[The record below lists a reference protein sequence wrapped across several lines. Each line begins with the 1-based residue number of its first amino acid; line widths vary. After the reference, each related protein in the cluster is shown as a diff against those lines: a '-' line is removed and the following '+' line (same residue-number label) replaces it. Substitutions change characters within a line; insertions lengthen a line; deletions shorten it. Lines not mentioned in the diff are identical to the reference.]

1 MDHII
6 IQCSKFIFM
15 EFTKNLSPSEAK
27 YKYLGLPKKIR
38 TEFPPKD
45 EIFQV
50 EFKTRSYKMKVN
62 NRNSN
67 DSFVESLCTLHEVIR
82 LYACSLIFVITLYCL
97 IMYVTFCF
105 F

>member
-1 MDHII
+1 
-6 IQCSKFIFM
+6 M

-38 TEFPPKD
+38 AEFPPKD

-62 NRNSN
+62 NKNSIMISQLYDAHQFQASDLVKIVKN
-67 DSFVESLCTLHEVIR
+67 DDAIFSFSVDR
-82 LYACSLIFVITLYCL
+82 
-97 IMYVTFCF
+97 
-105 F
+105 

>member
-1 MDHII
+1 MS
-6 IQCSKFIFM
+6 IQNKHSSNLNSNTLHLLV

-62 NRNSN
+62 NKNSIMISQLYDAHQFRESDLLKIVKN
-67 DSFVESLCTLHEVIR
+67 DITSFSFSVER
-82 LYACSLIFVITLYCL
+82 
-97 IMYVTFCF
+97 
-105 F
+105 

>member
-6 IQCSKFIFM
+6 IQQSEFIFM

-38 TEFPPKD
+38 AEFPPKD
-45 EIFQV
+45 DIFQV

-62 NRNSN
+62 NKNSIMISQLYDAHQFRESDLLKIVKN
-67 DSFVESLCTLHEVIR
+67 DITAFSFSVER
-82 LYACSLIFVITLYCL
+82 QG
-97 IMYVTFCF
+97 
-105 F
+105 

>member
-1 MDHII
+1 
-6 IQCSKFIFM
+6 M

-50 EFKTRSYKMKVN
+50 EFKTRTYKMKVN
-62 NRNSN
+62 NKNSIMISQLYDAHQFQESDLIKIVKN
-67 DSFVESLCTLHEVIR
+67 DDMGFSFSVIR
-82 LYACSLIFVITLYCL
+82 
-97 IMYVTFCF
+97 
-105 F
+105 

>member
-1 MDHII
+1 MS
-6 IQCSKFIFM
+6 IQNKHSSNLNSNTLHLLV

-50 EFKTRSYKMKVN
+50 E
-62 NRNSN
+62 
-67 DSFVESLCTLHEVIR
+67 SLE
-82 LYACSLIFVITLYCL
+82 CL
-97 IMYVTFCF
+97 F
-105 F
+105 